1 MGRVGYF
8 IHSATYGDDDL
19 TLRRS
24 RLANEVLFFSRGAPV
39 LYYGDEKGMVGT
51 GGDKGARQDMF
62 PTEVL
67 EWQEEYRIGS
77 KPIGTRSAFDLP
89 NPLQDQITQINT
101 LIAQN
106 PALRKAFILPTT
118 LRN

>member
-67 EWQEEYRIGS
+67 ES
-77 KPIGTRSAFDLP
+77 RS
-89 NPLQDQITQINT
+89 I
-101 LIAQN
+101 
-106 PALRKAFILPTT
+106 
-118 LRN
+118 